1 MVKSLDEHRSN
12 IKPEVRTAAKA
23 KAMGIVAK
31 MLTAEAKKAKERGR
45 QTPAENRKI
54 TQSDLSNK

>member
-1 MVKSLDEHRSN
+1 MVKSLDEHRGN

-31 MLTAEAKKAKERGR
+31 MSIAEAKKARERG
-45 QTPAENRKI
+45 QPAPAENRKI

>member
-1 MVKSLDEHRSN
+1 MIKSLNEHRKN
-12 IKPEVRTAAKA
+12 IKPEVRTAARA

-31 MLTAEAKKAKERGR
+31 IPTAEAKNAKERV
-45 QTPAENRKI
+45 QPPPAENRKI